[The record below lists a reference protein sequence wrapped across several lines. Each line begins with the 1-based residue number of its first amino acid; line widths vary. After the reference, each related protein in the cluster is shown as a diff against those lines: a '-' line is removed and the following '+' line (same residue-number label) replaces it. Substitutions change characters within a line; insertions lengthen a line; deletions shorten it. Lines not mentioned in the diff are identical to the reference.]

1 MKVIIAID
9 TFKGSLSSLEAAEAV
24 QQGILEAAAELNLFD
39 IDCQYLAIAD
49 GGEGT
54 IAALEQTL
62 NGKRISIP
70 VQDPLGR
77 KIPAQYL
84 QCQDN
89 VAIIEMAQAS
99 GLTLLEE
106 DERNPLKTST
116 FGTGELLLAAIEAG
130 FSNIFIGIGGSATN
144 DAGMGLLRAL
154 GIRFL
159 NSEGGELVGKGED
172 LLEIETIDL
181 SPIHQKL
188 RNHEVKLSV
197 ICDVNN
203 PLYGPN
209 GAAQVFGPQKCR
221 SFVQSAEIDP
231 IIETLD
237 RGLIHYATK
246 VSEALGVSA
255 SAIVS
260 LPGAGAAGGLGAALA
275 NFLGADLIPGIEAV
289 LKLVDGEAKIRE
301 ADWVVTGE
309 GQLDAQSIFGKV
321 PMGVAAIAKKYNIPV
336 IGLSGAIEGDPVQ
349 LHHYGINSYFSM
361 INRPL
366 SLEKAMDK
374 ATATKMLKQTA
385 RELFRL
391 IMIAKH

>member
-9 TFKGSLSSLEAAEAV
+9 SFKGSLSSLEAAEAV
-24 QQGILEAAAELNLFD
+24 QQGILEAAAELDVFD
-39 IDCQYLAIAD
+39 IDCEYLAIAD

-62 NGKRISIP
+62 TGKRVTIP

-77 KIPAQYL
+77 QITAQYL

-89 VAIIEMAQAS
+89 VAIIEMSQAS
-99 GLTLLEE
+99 GLTLLAEN
-106 DERNPLKTST
+106 ERNPLKAST
-116 FGTGELLLAAIEAG
+116 FGTGELILAAIEAG

-159 NSEGGELVGKGED
+159 NSEGKELVGKGEE
-172 LLEIETIDL
+172 LPQIETIDL
-181 SPIHQKL
+181 SLMHPKL
-188 RNHEVKLSV
+188 KNNEIKLSV

-203 PLYGPN
+203 PLYGPK
-209 GAAQVFGPQKCR
+209 GAAHVFGPQKCN
-221 SFVQSAEIDP
+221 SFVEAAEIDP

-237 RGLIHYATK
+237 RGLMHYARK
-246 VSEALGVSA
+246 VSETFGVSE

-275 NFLGADLIPGIEAV
+275 NFVGAELIPGINAV
-289 LKLVDGEAKIRE
+289 LKLVDGEAKIRN

-309 GQLDAQSIFGKV
+309 GQLDAQSVFGKV
-321 PMGVAAIAKKYNIPV
+321 PMGVGAIAKKYNIPV
-336 IGLSGAIEGDPVQ
+336 IGLSGAIEGDPVL
-349 LHHYGINSYFSM
+349 LHRHGISSYFSM
-361 INRPL
+361 INRPI

-374 ATATKMLKQTA
+374 ATATRMLRQTA
-385 RELFRL
+385 RELLRL
-391 IMIAKH
+391 ILIAKR

>member
-1 MKVIIAID
+1 MKVVIAID
-9 TFKGSLSSLEAAEAV
+9 SFKGSLSSLEAAEAV
-24 QQGILEAAAELNLFD
+24 QQGILEAAAELDVFD
-39 IDCQYLAIAD
+39 IDCEYLAIAD

-54 IAALEQTL
+54 IAALAKTL
-62 NGKRISIP
+62 SGKRITIP

-77 KIPAQYL
+77 KIAAQYL

-99 GLTLLEE
+99 GLTLLAEN
-106 DERNPLKTST
+106 ERNPLKTST

-144 DAGMGLLRAL
+144 EAGMGLLRAL

-159 NSEGGELVGKGED
+159 NGKGEELFGQGED
-172 LLEIETIDL
+172 LPRIETIDL
-181 SPIHQKL
+181 SRMHPKL
-188 RNHEVKLSV
+188 KNNEIKLSI

-209 GAAQVFGPQKCR
+209 GAAHVFGPQKCN
-221 SFVQSAEIDP
+221 SFVDSVEIKL

-237 RGLIHYATK
+237 RGLMHYAQK
-246 VSEALGVSA
+246 VSEVLGISE
-255 SAIVS
+255 SAIAS

-275 NFLGADLIPGIEAV
+275 NFLGAELIPGIDAV
-289 LKLVDGEAKIRE
+289 LKLVDGEAKIRD

-309 GQLDAQSIFGKV
+309 GQLDAQSVFGKV
-321 PMGVAAIAKKYNIPV
+321 PMGVAAIAQKYNIPV

-349 LHHYGINSYFSM
+349 LHRHGISSYFSM
-361 INRPL
+361 ISQPI

-374 ATATKMLKQTA
+374 PTAAKMLKQTA

-391 IMIAKH
+391 ILIAKR